1 MAVAPSTRGRL
12 IAVLLALLVA
22 VGGAAAWWGSR
33 GEDAPKY
40 RTARVERGPLTAAVS
55 ATGTLNPV
63 TSVSV
68 GTQVSGQ
75 IKELFADF
83 NSPVKQGQLV
93 ARIDPETF
101 QYRVRQAEAD
111 AEAARSALGR
121 ARVSMLNTQRDLARS
136 KELVEKN
143 FVSPA
148 DLDAKQATF
157 DLAVAD
163 VKNAQATVAQREAA
177 LASARVDLGRTEI
190 KAPVDGVVIKR
201 SVDVGQTV
209 AASLQAPELFIIAKD
224 LRDMQVETSIDE
236 ADVGRI
242 RDGQRAT
249 FTVDAFPGR
258 TFNGAVKQVRK
269 SALNSQNVVT
279 YIVLISAA
287 NADGTLMPGMT
298 ANVRIVT
305 DARDSVLKVQNAAL
319 RFRPAGE
326 NPLPPDG
333 KGGAGRDG
341 DRSAASRSG
350 AGAPAGSG
358 GPAGQAQLRER
369 LVAELNL
376 DAGQTTRLDA
386 IFTDMRP
393 RFTALRDEPAE
404 NRARAANA
412 VRAEMR
418 ARIDEI
424 LSAEQ
429 KQRYAEIAAETGGRS
444 PTQATRG
451 RIWVA
456 DSGKPRAID
465 VRVGLTDG
473 ASSEISAEGVVEGL
487 EVIIGTQGSPAGV
500 PAQKGAPPR
509 MMF

>member
-75 IKELFADF
+75 NKELFADF

-148 DLDAKQATF
+148 DLDAKQAAF
-157 DLAVAD
+157 DLSSAD

-242 RDGQRAT
+242 RDGQKAT

-279 YIVLISAA
+279 YTVLISAA

-305 DARDSVLKVQNAAL
+305 DTRDSVLKVQNAAL

-326 NPLPPDG
+326 SATPQDA
-333 KGGAGRDG
+333 KGGPAKDA
-341 DRSAASRSG
+341 DKSLAFK
-350 AGAPAGSG
+350 AGSG
-358 GPAGQAQLRER
+358 GGAPGQAQMRDR
-369 LVAELNL
+369 LVAELKL

-393 RFTALRDEPAE
+393 RFTALREEPAE
-404 NRARAANA
+404 NRAKAANA

-444 PTQATRG
+444 PTQTTRG
-451 RIWVA
+451 RIWAA

-473 ASSEISAEGVVEGL
+473 ASSEISGEGVVEGL

-509 MMF
+509 VMF